1 MFNQDRFALPYFRF
15 FFRCKHLGH
24 ILYSFV
30 ILIYISPISGSYDL
44 ISVVTK
50 LAELVNSGSLTIH
63 TLNSRPEIALKAIVH
78 ACILN
83 GVFTN
88 TSLAEFLANTRGLT
102 NSRHV
107 IFDDSSEL
115 EDSDDRDT
123 SMSDSDYDDERVGLE
138 QVFMQLDLS
147 TQVCLGHPCFI
158 INLNIYIYNK
168 QGCT

>member
-1 MFNQDRFALPYFRF
+1 M
-15 FFRCKHLGH
+15 
-24 ILYSFV
+24 
-30 ILIYISPISGSYDL
+30 
-44 ISVVTK
+44 TK